1 MRGIVAFVILSAA
14 WLILPVSAVAA
25 PNEFRVVSGTLLHP
39 ATLGAGVTVAVLK
52 SDDGSVYYADLRAV
66 SDIPTLQRGAMVTLV
81 GFEGA
86 RPDQLVIRV
95 IHPTDM
101 APADTLSERVGPADT
116 LSERSQRISGR
127 IGSLTGPT
135 VLVQAADGNEAT
147 LLLRGI
153 KATILKLLRLGDWV
167 TVFGQ
172 PEDSDFLVTGII
184 QSQD

>member
-1 MRGIVAFVILSAA
+1 
-14 WLILPVSAVAA
+14 
-25 PNEFRVVSGTLLHP
+25 
-39 ATLGAGVTVAVLK
+39 VTVVVLK

-66 SDIPTLQRGAMVTLV
+66 LDTPTLQRGAMVTLV

-86 RPDQLVIRV
+86 RPDQLVIQV
-95 IHPTDM
+95 IHPADV
-101 APADTLSERVGPADT
+101 APADTLSERP
-116 LSERSQRISGR
+116 QRINGR

-135 VLVQAADGNEAT
+135 VVVRATDGSEAT

-153 KATILKLLRLGDWV
+153 KATILKLLRPGDWV